1 MWFSIYRGVAAC
13 KWGPMTRGDAGNP
26 PELRKLDSDAVF
38 GVGSGAWYHA
48 KRIDTMA
55 VVLTTFRY

>member
-1 MWFSIYRGVAAC
+1 
-13 KWGPMTRGDAGNP
+13 MTRGDAGNP

-38 GVGSGAWYHA
+38 GVGSRAWYHA